1 MHRDKSLKQF
11 GLQQLIG
18 EDCGLNTSSSA
29 PLLNQSSFDSVS
41 ASFNF
46 NKMNYPTQEQAHA
59 KSGRYLSFKKK
70 RNQKD

>member
-18 EDCGLNTSSSA
+18 EDCGLNTSGSTSF
-29 PLLNQSSFDSVS
+29 LNQSSFDSVS

-46 NKMNYPTQEQAHA
+46 NKMNYPTQDQTHV
-59 KSGRYLSFKKK
+59 KSGRYLSFQKKH
-70 RNQKD
+70 NQKD